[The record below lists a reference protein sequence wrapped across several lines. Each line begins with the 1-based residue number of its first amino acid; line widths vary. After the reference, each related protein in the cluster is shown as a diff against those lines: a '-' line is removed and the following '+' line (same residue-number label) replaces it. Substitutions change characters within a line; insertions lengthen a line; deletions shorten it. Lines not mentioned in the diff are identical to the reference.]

1 MMLVLKRKVGESI
14 IIADGIEIVILGL
27 EGSQVRLGVKA
38 PRDIPVYRE
47 EIYRELQATNR
58 EALTTKEDLA
68 KLFRDDEF

>member
-1 MMLVLKRKVGESI
+1 MLVLKRKVGESI
-14 IIADGIEIVILGL
+14 IIADGIEIVVLGL

>member
-1 MMLVLKRKVGESI
+1 MLVLKRKVGESI

-58 EALTTKEDLA
+58 EALTTKEDLV

>member
-1 MMLVLKRKVGESI
+1 MLVLKRKVGESI